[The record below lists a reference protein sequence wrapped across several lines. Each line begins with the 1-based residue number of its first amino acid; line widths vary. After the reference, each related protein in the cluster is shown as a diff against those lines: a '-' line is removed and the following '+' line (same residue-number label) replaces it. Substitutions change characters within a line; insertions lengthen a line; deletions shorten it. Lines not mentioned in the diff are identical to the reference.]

1 MRPVAVAGG
10 GVAQVGIGEA
20 SWAARVGRLSTIGL
34 GSCVAVAIH
43 DPVAH
48 VGGLIHFQLASGE
61 LDPERAR
68 AQPFLFGDVGVR
80 ALSHQLER
88 LGALPARCK
97 VHVIGG
103 AQIMAAVAGAQI
115 GKKNVLVA
123 RKQLWQLGYLIE
135 GEVVGGTASRSV
147 TLDVA
152 AGDLDIREHGR
163 HS

>member
-1 MRPVAVAGG
+1 
-10 GVAQVGIGEA
+10 
-20 SWAARVGRLSTIGL
+20 
-34 GSCVAVAIH
+34 
-43 DPVAH
+43 
-48 VGGLIHFQLASGE
+48 
-61 LDPERAR
+61 
-68 AQPFLFGDVGVR
+68 
-80 ALSHQLER
+80 
-88 LGALPARCK
+88 
-97 VHVIGG
+97 
-103 AQIMAAVAGAQI
+103 MAAVAGAQI